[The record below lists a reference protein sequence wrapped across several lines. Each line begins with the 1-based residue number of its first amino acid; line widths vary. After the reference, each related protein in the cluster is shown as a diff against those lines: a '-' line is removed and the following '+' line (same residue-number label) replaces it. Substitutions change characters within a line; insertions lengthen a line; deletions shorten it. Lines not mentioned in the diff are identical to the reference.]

1 MGENVRIST
10 VAVAHGNLS
19 IQIREEQEVSQPLPF
34 APAATGRSEV
44 AAGRSER
51 ADARRG
57 GGTMMAP
64 GGQTVV
70 TPKSEVG
77 VTEEKKG
84 LLVVPRGVT
93 IQDVVRGL
101 NAMGVSPRDLITIL
115 QAIKAAGALQA
126 DLKIM

>member
-1 MGENVRIST
+1 V
-10 VAVAHGNLS
+10 
-19 IQIREEQEVSQPLPF
+19 
-34 APAATGRSEV
+34 
-44 AAGRSER
+44 
-51 ADARRG
+51 
-57 GGTMMAP
+57 AP